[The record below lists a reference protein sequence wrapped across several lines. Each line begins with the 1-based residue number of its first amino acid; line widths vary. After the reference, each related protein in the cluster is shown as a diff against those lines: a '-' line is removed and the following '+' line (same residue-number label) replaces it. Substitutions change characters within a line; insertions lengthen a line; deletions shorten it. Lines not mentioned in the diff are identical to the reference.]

1 MCKIVQLVIEWFE
14 IQSVVNFET
23 IKINDVAYE
32 EFNNLSI
39 YDSIKD
45 KLFESNNIWSII
57 LTE

>member
-1 MCKIVQLVIEWFE
+1 MWKIVQLVIERFE

-23 IKINDVAYE
+23 IKINNVAYE

>member
-1 MCKIVQLVIEWFE
+1 MWKIIQLVIERFE
-14 IQSVVNFET
+14 IQSVVNFKT
-23 IKINDVAYE
+23 IKINNVAYE

>member
-1 MCKIVQLVIEWFE
+1 MWKIIQLVIERFE

-23 IKINDVAYE
+23 IKINNVAYE